1 MKNCSH
7 DSSCIERMENG
18 PTKPIEML
26 ELNVLI
32 NGILVGIILCT
43 QFVSYPLFKSIEATE
58 FRKYH
63 STYTRYI
70 APVVG
75 PLMVLELI
83 IVGLLTLDE
92 PTNPL
97 ILASLFLVIMV
108 WLSTFLIQVPLH
120 NKLAKRYQV
129 KWIHKLIY
137 SNWIRSI
144 AWTIKLI
151 VAAILI

>member
-18 PTKPIEML
+18 PTKLIEML
-26 ELNVLI
+26 ELNILI

-58 FRKYH
+58 FHKYH

-75 PLMVLELI
+75 PLMVLELV
-83 IVGLLTLDE
+83 IVGLLTLE
-92 PTNPL
+92 ESTNPL

-120 NKLAKRYQV
+120 NKLVKGYQA
-129 KWIHKLIY
+129 KWIQKLIY

-151 VAAILI
+151 IATILI